1 MSQKNTIIGVMLVVA
16 CVLCVWYVSTP
27 DGVEISGAGTLGS
40 LGDKTVILGDDGM
53 VYIPG
58 SEIPANF
65 SEGERVVFTATLHAA
80 MGDVY
85 RGPYKPIEILSISRE

>member
-1 MSQKNTIIGVMLVVA
+1 MLVVA

-27 DGVEISGAGTLGS
+27 DGVEISGAGTVETLSGEA
-40 LGDKTVILGDDGM
+40 VILGDDGM

-58 SEIPANF
+58 SGVPAGF
-65 SEGERVVFTATLHAA
+65 SEGDRVVFTAALHAA

-85 RGPYKPIEILSISRE
+85 RGPYKPIEILNISRE